1 MGAVAITDAFIGK
14 IALVVDPFAIGM
26 EDVKIDEGQEGHGE
40 DLEADSQSFQRIR
53 KITFWV
59 AKNRMD
65 SN

>member
-1 MGAVAITDAFIGK
+1 MGAVAITDALIGK
-14 IALVVDPFAIGM
+14 IALVVDPFVTGM
-26 EDVKIDEGQEGHGE
+26 EGVKIDEGKEGHGE